1 MTWLLKRLL
10 KWFLFASIWLASVVA
25 VTTNALLM
33 DVLSDGLTKAFDFT
47 TPYSQQK
54 QSNLSQKAEIKKQKT
69 TITNQKAEIKKRDT
83 AIKRQKAAITRT
95 RGKSQKLA
103 AKIVSRNV
111 LDASSSLLPVGGAV
125 IGVGLAAAD
134 VYGACELIDFQ
145 NELSETLE
153 IPTENSVGDEL
164 CLDAVAT
171 VEALPDLPDIN
182 APEWEVPELVSSSK
196 ETLTEWMC
204 SMSGDC

>member
-1 MTWLLKRLL
+1 MMWLGKRML
-10 KWFLFASIWLASVVA
+10 KWVILVTLWLASVIF
-25 VTTNALLM
+25 VTSSALLM
-33 DVLSDGLTKAFDFT
+33 DVLSDGLTKVFDFT

-54 QSNLSQKAEIKKQKT
+54 QSNLKQKAEIKKQKT
-69 TITNQKAEIKKRDT
+69 AIANQKAQIKKQDA
-83 AIKRQKAAITRT
+83 AIKKQKTTITRT

-125 IGVGLAAAD
+125 IGIGLAAAD
-134 VYGACELIDFQ
+134 VYGACELIDIQ

-153 IPTENSVGDEL
+153 IPADNSVGDEL

-182 APEWEVPELVSSSK
+182 APEWEVPELFSTSK

-204 SMSGDC
+204 SVSGNC

>member
-1 MTWLLKRLL
+1 MMWLFKGML
-10 KWFLFASIWLASVVA
+10 KWFVLASIWLASVIF
-25 VTTNALLM
+25 VTTSALLM
-33 DVLSDGLTKAFDFT
+33 DMISDGLTKVSDFT

-54 QSNLSQKAEIKKQKT
+54 QSNLKQRAEIKKQKAA
-69 TITNQKAEIKKRDT
+69 IKKQDVAIKKQKATIKK
-83 AIKRQKAAITRT
+83 QKAAITRT

-103 AKIVSRNV
+103 AKMVSRNV

-134 VYGACELIDFQ
+134 VYGACELIDIQ

-153 IPTENSVGDEL
+153 IPTDNSVGDEL

-171 VEALPDLPDIN
+171 VESLPDLPDIN
-182 APEWEVPELVSSSK
+182 APEWEVPDLFSTSK
-196 ETLTEWMC
+196 EKLTEWMC
-204 SMSGDC
+204 SVSGDC

>member
-1 MTWLLKRLL
+1 MMWLGKRML
-10 KWFLFASIWLASVVA
+10 KWVILVTLWLASVIF
-25 VTTNALLM
+25 VTSSALLM
-33 DVLSDGLTKAFDFT
+33 DVLSDGLTKVFDFT

-54 QSNLSQKAEIKKQKT
+54 QSNLKQKAEIKKQKT
-69 TITNQKAEIKKRDT
+69 AIANQKAQIKKQDA
-83 AIKRQKAAITRT
+83 AIKKQKTTITRT

-125 IGVGLAAAD
+125 IGIGLAAAD
-134 VYGACELIDFQ
+134 VYGACELIDIQ

-153 IPTENSVGDEL
+153 IPTDNSVGDEL

-182 APEWEVPELVSSSK
+182 APEWEVPELFSTSK

-204 SMSGDC
+204 SVSGNC

>member
-1 MTWLLKRLL
+1 MMWLFKGML
-10 KWFLFASIWLASVVA
+10 KWFVLASIWLASVIF
-25 VTTNALLM
+25 VTTSALLM
-33 DVLSDGLTKAFDFT
+33 DMISDGLTKVSDFT

-54 QSNLSQKAEIKKQKT
+54 QSNLKQRAEIKKQK
-69 TITNQKAEIKKRDT
+69 AAIKKQDV
-83 AIKRQKAAITRT
+83 AIKKQKAAITRT

-103 AKIVSRNV
+103 AKMVSRNV

-134 VYGACELIDFQ
+134 VYGACELIDIQ

-153 IPTENSVGDEL
+153 IPTDNSVGEEL

-171 VEALPDLPDIN
+171 VESLPDLPDIN
-182 APEWEVPELVSSSK
+182 APEWEVPDLFSTSK
-196 ETLTEWMC
+196 EKLTEWMC
-204 SMSGDC
+204 SVSGDC